1 MVVIPALVG
10 LRAAAVEAVLRVYME
25 QAGQAV
31 TLLVGGLGVEPVVEP
46 MLQAALLV
54 EMAVLT
60 LQQAAMAPRELG
72 VVVLTLLEMP
82 ELAVEAVVPTLEVL
96 LSVVL
101 VQNGILPTLRAVE
114 TAVEETLPSAL
125 DTAPLVDSTAEA
137 EAEAG
142 GETFRTVPTERR
154 AS

>member
-1 MVVIPALVG
+1 MVIPTLVG

-72 VVVLTLLEMP
+72 VVVVTLLEMP

-101 VQNGILPTLRAVE
+101 VQNGILPTVRAVE
-114 TAVEETLPSAL
+114 AAVEETLPSAL

-137 EAEAG
+137 EAEA
-142 GETFRTVPTERR
+142 VV
-154 AS
+154 